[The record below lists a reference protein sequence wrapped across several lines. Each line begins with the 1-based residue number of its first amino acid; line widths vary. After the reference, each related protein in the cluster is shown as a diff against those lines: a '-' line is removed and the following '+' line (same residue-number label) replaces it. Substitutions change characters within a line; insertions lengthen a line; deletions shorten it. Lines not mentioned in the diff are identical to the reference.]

1 MPETVYQPPES
12 RRYLW
17 AVLLGL
23 LGFAGNWFRFPLFLN
38 VDLLFGSIFVM
49 LALQYLGLGPAL
61 LSAIIAGCATLI
73 IWNHPHALI
82 IFTAELL
89 LTGLLYRRWKG
100 ELLAANCCYW
110 LVIGMPLGWLFYHL
124 VMALDTNVTLAIMFK
139 QAINGLANTMLARLI
154 ALAVQARGSMAP
166 LPHSPTLRERIATLL
181 ALFSMVTTLMM
192 LALTN
197 RQEMAFT
204 KQQIIAMLTAAHR
217 QAAATFTTTASAP
230 SDEIN
235 KQLRRLISSATP
247 FTRVSYT
254 HYDAQGAPQFSNH
267 APLPLMPH
275 SGGTL
280 QTVTPLVS
288 WWIPDARPN
297 IAIMER
303 WHRSVF
309 LTRLPVAD
317 GTLIIQTAMAP
328 WLAQQYRMTTQI
340 LATALMLVIAS
351 LAAGFWFSSR
361 ISKSFQQL
369 GIISQTLAKG
379 LDQETELPWPQ
390 STIPEVAR
398 VTADLRDMTASLT
411 QALAAEQTSLQLLK
425 QESARREHLEQMLE
439 QQRQHERM
447 RISHELHD
455 GIGQSLQAIKLNL
468 QLQSVVCRRRSCGF
482 EAETM
487 ELVSDIEQS
496 IYSLRS
502 VISSMRQAPDSTGNI
517 AQDLQAMGIK
527 LSALRDCRFTMH
539 QSGPV
544 DRLPENINKTLF
556 FIALEAVTNAIRH
569 AAPQEITLSLSI
581 HTAPRRLIMT
591 VADNGRGRASSI
603 NAGAGISIMEERAAL
618 IGGSFRIE
626 SNQGI
631 GTTIT
636 VEVPLA

>member
-1 MPETVYQPPES
+1 MPETVHQIPAS
-12 RRYLW
+12 RKYLW

-23 LGFAGNWFRFPLFLN
+23 LGFAGNWLRFPLFLN

-61 LSAIIAGCATLI
+61 LSAVIAGCATLL

-89 LTGLLYRRWKG
+89 LTGLLYQRWKG
-100 ELLAANCCYW
+100 ELLVANCCYW

-124 VMALDTNVTLAIMFK
+124 VMALDANVTLAIMFK
-139 QAINGLANTMLARLI
+139 QAMNGLANTVLARLI
-154 ALAVQARGSMAP
+154 ALALQTRGGMPP
-166 LPHSPTLRERIATLL
+166 LPHSPTLRERVATLL
-181 ALFSMVTTLMM
+181 ALFSMVTTLVL

-204 KQQIIAMLTAAHR
+204 RQQIIAMLTAAHG
-217 QAAATFTTTASAP
+217 QAAATFKATAAASP
-230 SDEIN
+230 EEIN
-235 KQLRRLISSATP
+235 KQLRLLINSAAT

-254 HYDAQGAPQFSNH
+254 HYDARDVPQLSNRT
-267 APLPLMPH
+267 PLPPIPH

-280 QTVTPLVS
+280 QAVTPLIS

-309 LTRLPVAD
+309 LTRLPVAG
-317 GTLIIQTAMAP
+317 GTLVIQTAMAP

-340 LATALMLVIAS
+340 LTTALLLVIAS
-351 LAAGFWFSSR
+351 LAAGFWLSNR
-361 ISKSFQQL
+361 ICRSLQRL
-369 GIISQTLAKG
+369 GTVSQGLAKH
-379 LDQETELPWPQ
+379 LDQGTEPDWPQ
-390 STIPEVAR
+390 STIPEVAQ
-398 VTADLRDMTASLT
+398 VTADLQDMTGSLT
-411 QALAAEQTSLQLLK
+411 QALAAEQHSLQLLK
-425 QESARREHLEQMLE
+425 RESARRENLEQMLE
-439 QQRQHERM
+439 QQREHERL
-447 RISHELHD
+447 RISRELHD

-468 QLQSVVCRRRSCGF
+468 QLQSVACRRRSCGF
-482 EAETM
+482 ESETM
-487 ELVSDIEQS
+487 ELVSDIEQIVS
-496 IYSLRS
+496 SLRS
-502 VISSMRQAPDSTGNI
+502 VITSMRQAPDSTGNI
-517 AQDLQAMGIK
+517 AQDLQAMGGKI
-527 LSALRDCRFTMH
+527 SALRGCRFTLH

-544 DRLPENINKTLF
+544 DRLPENINKMLF

-569 AAPQEITLSLSI
+569 AAPREITLSLAI

-591 VADNGRGRASSI
+591 IADDGCGGASSTT
-603 NAGAGISIMEERAAL
+603 AGAGISIMEERAAL
-618 IGGSFRIE
+618 IGGSFRIA
-626 SNQGI
+626 SAQGT